1 MKILVLYGSSR
12 PNGNMK
18 GEGRHSRDEGYSAE
32 YGGGRRACTQ
42 DEEPYLDIVYTSL
55 RNRLSAYANVS

>member
-12 PNGNMK
+12 SNGNMK

-32 YGGGRRACTQ
+32 YGGWAAC
-42 DEEPYLDIVYTSL
+42 LH
-55 RNRLSAYANVS
+55 AG

>member
-12 PNGNMK
+12 LNGNMK

-32 YGGGRRACTQ
+32 YGGGGGVPARRMK
-42 DEEPYLDIVYTSL
+42 SL
-55 RNRLSAYANVS
+55 I